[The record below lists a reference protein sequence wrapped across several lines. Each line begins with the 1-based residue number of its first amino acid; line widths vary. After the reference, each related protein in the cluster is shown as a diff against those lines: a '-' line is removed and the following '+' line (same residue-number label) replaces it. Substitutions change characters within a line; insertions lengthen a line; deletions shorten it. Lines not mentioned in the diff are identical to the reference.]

1 MKITLLKSFLLVGA
15 ILSFGLA
22 KAQEVSG
29 TVNDANGPLPGASVV
44 VKGTTNGTQ
53 TDFDGNY
60 TINNVDSDATLV
72 ISYIGYTTQEVQL
85 NGRTTINVLMEEDAQ
100 ALDEVVIIGYGT
112 TTVKDATGAVSAI
125 NSEDFNSGIIA
136 SPEQLI
142 QGKTAGVQITQ
153 ASGEPGAGVNIRIR
167 GANSIRS
174 NNNPLFVVDGIPL
187 SSESTTP
194 SGGDVVSGANAS
206 RNPLNFINPA
216 DIESISILKDA
227 SATAIYG
234 SRGANGVVI
243 VTTKSGKSAQG
254 GSWEFDQTLSIAT
267 PRENFDLF
275 DGPTFLAQTAALRSQ
290 AIADD
295 IDEGNNTDW
304 QSVVLN
310 TVASPVSNLSYSNN
324 YGSGNVRATFSYG
337 KNFGVIAKSSQE
349 RITGR
354 VNVSQRF
361 VDDRL
366 KFDLQASIARVNDLA
381 PQVSGG
387 SGASGNLIGATYS
400 ANPTWPNDPDFSIP
414 GNLLNPANFLAYFQQ
429 KTNTDRS
436 LINFATSYDII
447 DDDDSELRAKLTVGY
462 DDSNAT
468 AQAIIS
474 PLVANQDRVSG
485 NGQASHN
492 ELRASSKLLEATL
505 NWQKDWTN
513 SNLDAIIGFTYQDFH
528 RQGFNSQ
535 GWGTPET
542 NLNQMGENLRLDID
556 NAARSIAGPYQ
567 QFGFDNSNTFINT
580 LVPFND
586 AGTLSSIEGR
596 KYASVWANNFDNTD
610 ELQSFFVRGNFSLH
624 NKYLFTATFRAD
636 GSSKFAPDN
645 QYGYFPSGAF
655 AWKANEEDF
664 IGPAFS
670 TLKLRLSAGI
680 TGNQDGLTYGQFV
693 KRQRFATPNIEN
705 DGQINRPG
713 LETVSVQNPD
723 LKWEETFDYNIG
735 FDFGFFLDRL
745 TGSLDFYKRDTKD
758 LLFRQAAAAPAFDPF
773 VFKNLENGKLINK
786 GVEFSVA
793 YDFIQNDDVTF
804 SGAFNI
810 SYNDNKVKGLEGTTA
825 DFAELN
831 GPGLSQAF
839 AQRLGE
845 GISIFSYYM
854 ATYSEDASGNPNFN
868 ADEKDFVGEDAV
880 PDVVSGLTLNF
891 NSGRWDA
898 NIFFAGQFGFSVY
911 NNTRNAFLNR
921 PTFETSR
928 NADPE
933 GVALLSQEVSTLYL
947 EKGDFVRLQNATVGY
962 KVPLSS
968 DGVLKNLRFSLT
980 GQNLLL
986 FTGYSGLDPEV
997 TANTGS
1003 FGNGIP
1009 SQGIDYTTYPRPLT
1023 VTLGINA
1030 KF

>member
-29 TVNDANGPLPGASVV
+29 TVTDANGPLPGASVV

-60 TINNVDSDATLV
+60 TLNNVDSGATLV
-72 ISYIGYTTQEVQL
+72 FSYIGYSNQEVPL
-85 NGRTTINVLMEEDAQ
+85 NERTTVNVVLEEDAQ

-112 TTVKDATGAVSAI
+112 TTVKDATGAVSAV
-125 NSEDFNSGIIA
+125 NAEDFNSGIIA

-174 NNNPLFVVDGIPL
+174 NNSPLFVVDGIPL

-194 SGGDVVSGANAS
+194 GGGDVTGGENAS
-206 RNPLNFINPA
+206 RNPLNFINPS
-216 DIESISILKDA
+216 DIESMSILKDA

-254 GSWEFDQTLSIAT
+254 GVWELNQTVSIST

-275 DGPTFLAQTAALRSQ
+275 DAPTFLAQTAALRSQ
-290 AIADD
+290 DIAND
-295 IDEGNNTDW
+295 INEGYNTDW
-304 QSVVLN
+304 QKVVLR
-310 TVASPVSNLSYSNN
+310 TVASPVTNLSYSNN

-337 KNFGVIAKSSQE
+337 KQFGIIQGSSQE

-366 KFDLQASIARVNDLA
+366 KFDLQASHAIVNDLA
-381 PQVSGG
+381 PQISGA
-387 SGASGNLIGATYS
+387 SGASGNIIGATYS
-400 ANPTWPNDPDFSIP
+400 ANPTWPNDPEFVIP
-414 GNLLNPANFLAYFQQ
+414 GNLLNPANLLAYFQQ

-436 LINFATSYDII
+436 LVNFATSYDII
-447 DDDDSELRAKLTVGY
+447 DDDDSELRAKVTLGY
-462 DDSNAT
+462 DDSFAAAAAT
-468 AQAIIS
+468 IS
-474 PLVANQDRVSG
+474 PRATNQNRVSG
-485 NGQASHN
+485 NGQTSYN
-492 ELRASSKLLEATL
+492 ELEATSKLLEATL

-513 SNLDAIIGFTYQDFH
+513 SNLDAIIGFTYQDFR
-528 RQGFNSQ
+528 RQGYNSQ
-535 GWGTPET
+535 GWGSFTE
-542 NLNQMGENLRLDID
+542 NLDQMGADLKETIESGQTLV
-556 NAARSIAGPYQ
+556 SGGYQ
-567 QFGFDNSNTFINT
+567 QFGYDANGSFINS
-580 LVPFND
+580 LNPFSD
-586 AGTLSSIEGR
+586 TAVLSPLGTR
-596 KYASVWANNFDNTD
+596 KYVSAWADTFDNTD
-610 ELQSFFVRGNFSLH
+610 ELQSFFARVNYSLN

-655 AWKANEEDF
+655 AWKVNEEEF

-670 TLKLRLSAGI
+670 TLKLRLSAGL
-680 TGNQDGLTYGQFV
+680 TGNQDGLSYAQFI
-693 KRQRFATPNIEN
+693 KRQRFAAPTIN
-705 DGQINRPG
+705 DDGSVNRPG
-713 LETVSVQNPD
+713 LETVAVQNPD
-723 LKWEETFDYNIG
+723 LKWEETLDFNVG
-735 FDFGFFLDRL
+735 LDFGFGLDRF
-745 TGSLDFYKRDTKD
+745 TGSLDFYKKETSD
-758 LLFRQAAAAPAFDPF
+758 LLFKQAAAAPAFDPF
-773 VFKNLENGKLINK
+773 VFKNLENGKLVNQ
-786 GVEFSVA
+786 GVEFSMA
-793 YDFIQNDDVTF
+793 YDFIQNDKLTF

-810 SYNDNKVKGLEGTTA
+810 SYNDNKVEGLQGTTA
-825 DFAELN
+825 DFGAIN
-831 GPGLSQAF
+831 GPGLSEAF
-839 AQRLGE
+839 SQRLGE

-854 ATYSEDASGNPNFN
+854 ATYSEDANGNPNFN
-868 ADEKDFVGEDAV
+868 ADQKGFVGEDAV
-880 PDVVSGLTLNF
+880 PDVLSGLTLNLS
-891 NSGRWDA
+891 SGRWDA

-921 PTFETSR
+921 PTFLTSR
-928 NADPE
+928 NTDPQ
-933 GVALLSQEVSTLYL
+933 GLTLQSQEVSTLYL

-962 KVPLSS
+962 NVPLS
-968 DGVLKNLRFSLT
+968 GEGTFKNLRFSLT

-986 FTGYSGLDPEV
+986 FTDYSGLDPEV
-997 TANTGS
+997 QANTGD
-1003 FGNGIP
+1003 FGTGIP
-1009 SQGIDYTTYPRPLT
+1009 SQGIDYTTFPRPLT

>member
-29 TVNDANGPLPGASVV
+29 TVSDANGPLPGASVV

-60 TINNVDSDATLV
+60 TLNNVESDATLV
-72 ISYIGYTTQEVQL
+72 ISYIGYSTQEVAV
-85 NGRTTINVLMEEDAQ
+85 NGRTTINVVLEEDAQ

-153 ASGEPGAGVNIRIR
+153 SSGEPGAGVNIRIR

-174 NNNPLFVVDGIPL
+174 NNSPLFVVDGVPL

-194 SGGDVVSGANAS
+194 GGGDITGGENAS
-206 RNPLNFINPA
+206 RNPLNFINPQ

-243 VTTKSGKSAQG
+243 VTTKSGKTATG
-254 GSWEFDQTLSIAT
+254 GVWELNQTVSIST
-267 PRENFDLF
+267 PRENFKLL
-275 DGPTFLAQTAALRSQ
+275 DGPAFIAQTAVDRGQ
-290 AIADD
+290 TIAND
-295 IDEGNNTDW
+295 IDEGFNTDW
-304 QSVVLN
+304 QKVVLR
-310 TVASPVSNLSYSNN
+310 TVVSPVTNLSYSNN
-324 YGSGNVRATFSYG
+324 YGSGNVRGTFSYG
-337 KNFGVIAKSSQE
+337 KQFGVIQGSSQE

-354 VNVSQRF
+354 VNVNQRF
-361 VDDRL
+361 LDDRL
-366 KFDLQASIARVNDLA
+366 KFDLQSSWARVNDLA
-381 PQVSGG
+381 PQISGG
-387 SGASGNLIGATYS
+387 TGASGNLIGATYS
-400 ANPTWPNDPDFSIP
+400 ANPTWPNNPSFVIP
-414 GNLLNPANFLAYFQQ
+414 GNLLNPANLLAYYRQ
-429 KTNTDRS
+429 KTNTDRF
-436 LINFATSYDII
+436 LVNFATSYDII
-447 DDDDSELRAKLTVGY
+447 DDDDNELRAKIALGY
-462 DDSNAT
+462 DNSDAT
-468 AQAIIS
+468 AQATIS
-474 PLVANQDRVSG
+474 PLVTNQNRVSG
-485 NGQASHN
+485 QGQASFN

-505 NWQKDWTN
+505 NWQRDWEN
-513 SNLDAIIGFTYQDFH
+513 VSLDAIIGFTYQDFQ

-542 NLNQMGENLRLDID
+542 GLDQMGKNLRQDIN
-556 NAARSIAGPYQ
+556 NAASTIVGPYQ
-567 QFGFDNSNTFINT
+567 QFGYDLNNTFVNT
-580 LVPFND
+580 LNPFND
-586 AGTLSSIEGR
+586 TGVLSSVQGR
-596 KYASVWANNFDNTD
+596 QYTSVWVDNFNNTD
-610 ELQSFFVRGNFSLH
+610 ELQSYFARANVNLH

-655 AWKANEEDF
+655 AWKVNEEEF

-693 KRQRFATPNIEN
+693 KRQRFAAPNIAD
-705 DGQINRPG
+705 DGTVNRPG
-713 LETVSVQNPD
+713 LETVAVQNPD
-723 LKWEETFDYNIG
+723 LKWEETTDLNVGI
-735 FDFGFFLDRL
+735 DFGFNLDRF
-745 TGSLDFYKRDTKD
+745 TGSLDFYKKETKD

-773 VFKNLENGKLINK
+773 VFKNLENGKLVNQ
-786 GVEFSVA
+786 GVELAVA
-793 YDFIQNDDVTF
+793 YDFIQNDKLTF

-825 DFAELN
+825 DFGEIN
-831 GPGLSQAF
+831 GPGLTGAF

-845 GISIFSYYM
+845 GRSIFSYYM
-854 ATYSEDASGNPNFN
+854 ATYSEDASGNPNFS

-880 PDVVSGLTLNF
+880 PDVLSGLTLNL
-891 NSGRWDA
+891 NAGNWDA

-911 NNTRNAFLNR
+911 NNTRNAFLNK
-921 PTFETSR
+921 PTFLTSR
-928 NADPE
+928 NTDPE
-933 GVALLSQEVSTLYL
+933 GLTLLSQEVSTLYL

-962 KVPLSS
+962 NVPLK
-968 DGVLKNLRFSLT
+968 DGTFKNLRFSLT

-986 FTGYSGLDPEV
+986 FTGYTGLDPEV
-997 TANTGS
+997 TANTGDG
-1003 FGNGIP
+1003 FGSGIP
-1009 SQGIDYTTYPRPLT
+1009 SQGIDYTTFPRPLT

>member
-29 TVNDANGPLPGASVV
+29 TVSDANGPLPGASVV

-72 ISYIGYTTQEVQL
+72 VSYIGYSTQEVAL
-85 NGRTTINVLMEEDAQ
+85 NGRTTVNVVLAEDAQ

-112 TTVKDATGAVSAI
+112 TTVKDATGAVSAV
-125 NSEDFNSGIIA
+125 NAEDFNSGIIA

-174 NNNPLFVVDGIPL
+174 NNSPLFVVDGIPL

-194 SGGDVVSGANAS
+194 GGGDVTGGENAS

-216 DIESISILKDA
+216 DIESMSILKDA

-254 GSWEFDQTLSIAT
+254 GVWELNQTVSIST

-275 DGPTFLAQTAALRSQ
+275 DAPTFLAQTAALRSQ
-290 AIADD
+290 DIAND
-295 IDEGNNTDW
+295 INEGSNTDW
-304 QSVVLN
+304 QKVVLR
-310 TVASPVSNLSYSNN
+310 TVASPVTNLSYSNN

-337 KNFGVIAKSSQE
+337 KQFGVIQGSSQE

-354 VNVSQRF
+354 VNLSQRF

-381 PQVSGG
+381 PQISGG
-387 SGASGNLIGATYS
+387 TGASGNIIGATYS
-400 ANPTWPNDPDFSIP
+400 ANPTWPNDPEFVIP
-414 GNLLNPANFLAYFQQ
+414 GNLLNPANLLAYFRQ

-436 LINFATSYDII
+436 LVNFATSYDII
-447 DDDDSELRAKLTVGY
+447 DDDDSELRAKVTLGY
-462 DDSNAT
+462 DDSFAAAAAT
-468 AQAIIS
+468 IS
-474 PLVANQDRVSG
+474 PRATNQNRVSG
-485 NGQASHN
+485 NGQTSYN
-492 ELRASSKLLEATL
+492 ELEATSKLLEATL

-513 SNLDAIIGFTYQDFH
+513 SNLDAIIGFTYQDFR
-528 RQGFNSQ
+528 RQGYNSQ
-535 GWGTPET
+535 GWGSFTE
-542 NLNQMGENLRLDID
+542 NLDQMGADLKETI
-556 NAARSIAGPYQ
+556 RSGQTLVSGGYQ
-567 QFGFDNSNTFINT
+567 QFGYDANGSFINS
-580 LVPFND
+580 LSPFSD
-586 AGTLSSIEGR
+586 TAVLSPLGTR
-596 KYASVWANNFDNTD
+596 KYVSAWADTFDNTD
-610 ELQSFFVRGNFSLH
+610 ELQSFFARVNYSLN

-655 AWKANEEDF
+655 AWKVNEEEF

-670 TLKLRLSAGI
+670 TLKLRLSAGL
-680 TGNQDGLTYGQFV
+680 TGNQDGLSYAQFI
-693 KRQRFATPNIEN
+693 KRQRFAAPTIN
-705 DGQINRPG
+705 DDGSVNRPG
-713 LETVSVQNPD
+713 LETVAVQNPD
-723 LKWEETFDYNIG
+723 LKWEETLDINIG
-735 FDFGFFLDRL
+735 IDFGFGLDRF
-745 TGSLDFYKRDTKD
+745 TGSIDVYKKETSD
-758 LLFRQAAAAPAFDPF
+758 LLFKQAAAAPAFDPF
-773 VFKNLENGKLINK
+773 VFKNLENGKLINQ
-786 GVEFSVA
+786 GIEFSMA
-793 YDFIQNDDVTF
+793 YDIIQNDKLTF

-810 SYNDNKVKGLEGTTA
+810 SYNDNKVEGLNGTTA
-825 DFAELN
+825 DFGAIN
-831 GPGLSQAF
+831 GPGLSEAF
-839 AQRLGE
+839 SQRLGE

-854 ATYSEDASGNPNFN
+854 ATYSEDANGNPNFN
-868 ADEKDFVGEDAV
+868 ADQKDFVGEDAV
-880 PDVVSGLTLNF
+880 PDVLSGLTFNLNAG
-891 NSGRWDA
+891 NWDA

-921 PTFETSR
+921 PTFLTSR
-928 NADPE
+928 NTDAVGLDL
-933 GVALLSQEVSTLYL
+933 VSQEVSTLYL

-962 KVPLSS
+962 NVPLK
-968 DGVLKNLRFSLT
+968 DGTFKNLRFSLT

-986 FTGYSGLDPEV
+986 FTDYSGLDPEV
-997 TANTGS
+997 QANTGD
-1003 FGNGIP
+1003 FGTGIP
-1009 SQGIDYTTYPRPLT
+1009 SQGIDYTTFPRPLT